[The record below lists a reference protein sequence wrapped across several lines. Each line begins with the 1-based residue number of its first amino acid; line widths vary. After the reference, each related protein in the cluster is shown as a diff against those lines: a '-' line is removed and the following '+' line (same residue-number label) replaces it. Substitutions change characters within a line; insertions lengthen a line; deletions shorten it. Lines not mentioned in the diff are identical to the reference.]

1 MNLHLWFEDRV
12 GLHGFTVSYGTA
24 HQLKQYACQQRRV
37 PNGNVKN
44 LQSRLLF
51 SGYANFSYFTLLFGR
66 VRLRKVQNA
75 LAKLLFCSLNL
86 LSSQT
91 QNCNSFVQIQG
102 TCVTHNL
109 FRRLNVVEKTTKKRT
124 SYLKKYNLNDTQR
137 IQVNA
142 NYSYT
147 ESSIY
152 ILLTAMIS

>member
-75 LAKLLFCSLNL
+75 LAKLLFCSVHLLFCLVLVAVAVAVCKRFPLQRSPRAEVCCCMDLNL
-86 LSSQT
+86 VINLVDLS
-91 QNCNSFVQIQG
+91 
-102 TCVTHNL
+102 
-109 FRRLNVVEKTTKKRT
+109 LNRERK
-124 SYLKKYNLNDTQR
+124 Q
-137 IQVNA
+137 
-142 NYSYT
+142 
-147 ESSIY
+147 
-152 ILLTAMIS
+152 

>member
-91 QNCNSFVQIQG
+91 QNCHSFVQIQG

-109 FRRLNVVEKTTKKRT
+109 FRRLNVVEKTTKKGH
-124 SYLKKYNLNDTQR
+124 L
-137 IQVNA
+137 I
-142 NYSYT
+142 
-147 ESSIY
+147 
-152 ILLTAMIS
+152 